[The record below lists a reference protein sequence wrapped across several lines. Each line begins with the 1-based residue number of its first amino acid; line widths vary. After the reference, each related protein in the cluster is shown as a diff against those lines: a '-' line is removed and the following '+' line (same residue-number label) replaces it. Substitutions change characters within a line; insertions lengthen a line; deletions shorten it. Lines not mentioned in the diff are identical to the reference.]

1 MSISY
6 ELIKLLLRAIATTGL
21 LLLLLEL
28 EHVEQ
33 CCCLTI
39 ADTSQLSVQC
49 HHS

>member
-6 ELIKLLLRAIATTGL
+6 ELIKLLLRAIATPGL

-33 CCCLTI
+33 CCLTI
-39 ADTSQLSVQC
+39 ADTSQLSVEC